1 MSFIEVESWE
11 IGAGNAEAHHES
23 IRRWFAY
30 VREHH
35 ADMFAEWKSTRYF
48 RQLSA
53 EGHPSG
59 RYIMMFEFSSRAG
72 RDAYKVRRRTW
83 DSYAQYR
90 NTWVRGTRLLPM
102 RWFTSCMSGWP
113 LTISRSSRATA

>member
-11 IGAGNAEAHHES
+11 IAEGNEADHHES

-48 RQLSA
+48 RQLNA
-53 EGHPSG
+53 DGQPTG
-59 RYIMMFEFSSRAG
+59 RYIMMFEFYTHEG

-83 DSYAQYR
+83 DSYADYR
-90 NTWVRGTRLLPM
+90 ADDPYHLFKADSIQTEYWEPQEQEL
-102 RWFTSCMSGWP
+102 WFEY
-113 LTISRSSRATA
+113 

>member
-11 IGAGNAEAHHES
+11 IGAGNEEAHHES

-48 RQLSA
+48 RQLDA
-53 EGHPSG
+53 EGHPTG
-59 RYIMMFEFSSRAG
+59 RYIMMFEFYTRAG

-83 DSYAQYR
+83 DSYVQYR
-90 NTWVRGTRLLPM
+90 NDDPYHLFQANSIRTEYWEPQEQEL
-102 RWFTSCMSGWP
+102 WFDF
-113 LTISRSSRATA
+113 